1 MPPKPKAS
9 YLRCTVGFVLPD
21 RTVVKAGQVVA
32 ADDRVVAA
40 APNCFEPMGDVIES
54 ATRAPNERRLLPRR
68 NPESVVMSAAARRN
82 TRRAGRKA
90 IVETR
95 VEAEPPAPD
104 AVEAEDA

>member
-40 APNCFEPMGDVIES
+40 APNCFEPMG
-54 ATRAPNERRLLPRR
+54 ER
-68 NPESVVMSAAARRN
+68 AAAAAQAQPRVCRDVRRGEAQYP
-82 TRRAGRKA
+82 AGR
-90 IVETR
+90 
-95 VEAEPPAPD
+95 AEGHRGDPGRG
-104 AVEAEDA
+104 